1 METMKILLAG
11 IAVLVCLCG
20 ASIFVLGI
28 ISAFEKLSVKI
39 KSKKK
44 PREEVITS

>member
-1 METMKILLAG
+1 MEAMRILLAG

-28 ISAFEKLSVKI
+28 ISAFEKLSAKI
-39 KSKKK
+39 KIKKK